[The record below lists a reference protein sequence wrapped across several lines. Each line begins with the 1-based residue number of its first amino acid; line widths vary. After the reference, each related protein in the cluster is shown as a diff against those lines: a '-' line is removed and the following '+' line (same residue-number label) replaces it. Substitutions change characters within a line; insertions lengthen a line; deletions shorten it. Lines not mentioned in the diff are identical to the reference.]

1 MRIPCMQDADSVVLR
16 VVQVLNEQESEPTV
30 EMLTVT
36 LALLAT
42 ELDERQRIPTGP
54 AVKVDTTV
62 PVVPA
67 PAQVTVALPADAGA
81 APTPEATKVAHSL
94 PRPSASP
101 TAEPAAAELRA

>member
-1 MRIPCMQDADSVVLR
+1 MAIQENV
-16 VVQVLNEQESEPTV
+16 QESEPTV

-36 LALLAT
+36 VLSAAT
-42 ELDERQRIPTGP
+42 ELSVRQRIPTWP
-54 AVKVDTTV
+54 AVKLETTV

-67 PAQVTVALPADAGA
+67 PAQVTVALPAEAGA

>member
-1 MRIPCMQDADSVVLR
+1 M
-16 VVQVLNEQESEPTV
+16 LNEQESEPTV

-36 LALLAT
+36 LASVAFELAV
-42 ELDERQRIPTGP
+42 RQRIPTGP

-62 PVVPA
+62 PVVPE
-67 PAQVTVALPADAGA
+67 PAQVTVALPALAGA

-101 TAEPAAAELRA
+101 TAEPAAALLRA